1 MLPKKINGTQMAITT
16 GNNPEIKPSWSES
29 VYGKSM
35 LWRTV
40 GQEGLVCSHPEA
52 PLTGARVKR
61 ALIV

>member
-1 MLPKKINGTQMAITT
+1 MAITT
-16 GNNPEIKPSWSES
+16 GNNPEIKPTWSES

-40 GQEGLVCSHPEA
+40 GQEGLVCPHPEA